1 MTTIR
6 SNPFVISHGIDS
18 VVHDFHVPVE
28 LPSRAGLRPAEADAR
43 PQLDRLLALPNIDEF
58 ILAELLPDLVDS
70 AILTP
75 ARFRAVLGGTLSGL
89 RAAAEAKPRAA
100 RALGRAARLLAD
112 EVSMR
117 DLLHMYQTALLQG

>member
-1 MTTIR
+1 MPAIS
-6 SNPFVISHGIDS
+6 SNPFIISRGIDR
-18 VVHDFHVPVE
+18 VVHDVQVFAE
-28 LPSRAGLRPAEADAR
+28 LPLRADLRPAEADTR

-58 ILAELLPDLVDS
+58 ILAELLPQLADS
-70 AILTP
+70 AILAP

-117 DLLHMYQTALLQG
+117 ELLYMYQTALLQG